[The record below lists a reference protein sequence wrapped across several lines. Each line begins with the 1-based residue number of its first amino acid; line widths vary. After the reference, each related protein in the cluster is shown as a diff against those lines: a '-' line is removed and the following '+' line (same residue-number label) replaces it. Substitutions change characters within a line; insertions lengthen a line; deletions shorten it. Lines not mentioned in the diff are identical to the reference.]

1 MGKLLND
8 KLAELSS
15 NRRMIIEDRANQL
28 INEEMTLRDLRVA
41 LEKTQNDLCETLHI
55 KQDGISRLEKRS
67 DMLLSTL
74 SKYVTAMGGV
84 LKITAEFPNRSPV
97 CIKGF
102 TSIDQKHA

>member
-8 KLAELSS
+8 KLTELSS
-15 NRRMIIEDRANQL
+15 KRRVIIEERAKQL
-28 INEEMTLRDLRVA
+28 INEEMTLRDLRIA

-74 SKYVTAMGGV
+74 NKYVTAMGGV

-102 TSIDQKHA
+102 TSINQKHA